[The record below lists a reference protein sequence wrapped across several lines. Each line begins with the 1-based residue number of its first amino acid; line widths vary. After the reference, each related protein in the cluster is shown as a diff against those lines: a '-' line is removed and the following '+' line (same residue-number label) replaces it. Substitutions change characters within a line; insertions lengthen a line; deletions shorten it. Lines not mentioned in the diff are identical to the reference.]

1 MVTVRFVD
9 TMGRWGGGYCELKKY
24 KNESADCDVPQAG
37 GEIFFWGSS
46 FNLIDRLD
54 AKHVI
59 ALE

>member
-1 MVTVRFVD
+1 
-9 TMGRWGGGYCELKKY
+9 MGRWGGGYCELKKY